1 MFLLSACPRPESL
14 RSIGFQITLRDG
26 ISQLPD
32 LMVNGFIKRWLDC
45 ANAKPLNPTRY
56 RCQPLPGGGRRV
68 LLCLSSPVAYSATAT
83 ARRALWASSLQLWT
97 LQPECVY
104 SSCGASMHILVNTI
118 SREIHLEQADPLQ
131 VSVGHIHV
139 PGEDNLSSPGT
150 PTPIL
155 HHSRAYAR
163 SR

>member
-14 RSIGFQITLRDG
+14 RSIGFQITLQDG
-26 ISQLPD
+26 ISQLPN
-32 LMVNGFIKRWLDC
+32 LKVNDFIKRWLGWC
-45 ANAKPLNPTRY
+45 LPCLSIPLSY
-56 RCQPLPGGGRRV
+56 RCQPLPGGRRV
-68 LLCLSSPVAYSATAT
+68 LLFLSSPVAYSAKAT

-139 PGEDNLSSPGT
+139 PGEDKLPSPGT